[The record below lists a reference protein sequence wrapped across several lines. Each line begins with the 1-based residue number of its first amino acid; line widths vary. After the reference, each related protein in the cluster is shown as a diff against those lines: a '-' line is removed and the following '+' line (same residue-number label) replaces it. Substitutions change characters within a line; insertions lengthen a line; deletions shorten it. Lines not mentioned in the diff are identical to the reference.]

1 MMMVGAEIIVTGR
14 VQGVCFRDY
23 TQKWASSLGLTGWV
37 KNLSDGRVEALVNGD
52 EDNIRKLI
60 IEIKKGPLVKRQ
72 RPSVEVLFNSVAK
85 YAGNNAIGV
94 ILTGMGSDGSSGL
107 LKMKESGAQ
116 TLAQDEKSSVVFGMP
131 REAIRFGGANKIVS
145 LDDMPREI
153 LNLA

>member
-1 MMMVGAEIIVTGR
+1 
-14 VQGVCFRDY
+14 
-23 TQKWASSLGLTGWV
+23 
-37 KNLSDGRVEALVNGD
+37 
-52 EDNIRKLI
+52 
-60 IEIKKGPLVKRQ
+60 VKRQ
-72 RPSVEVLFNSVAK
+72 RPAVEVLFNSVAK

-131 REAIRFGGANKIVS
+131 REAIKLGAANKIVS

-153 LNLA
+153 LNLV